1 MPGERDVIE
10 RYFAAM
16 RRGAAAEG
24 DMMALFA
31 DDAVYVEPFT
41 GETEP
46 WVGKEAVRTAL
57 RRGWAQPLP
66 DLELEVR
73 RIDISGS
80 EATAEWV
87 CTSPALPGPV
97 TGKDEYTIADGKI
110 TRLVVQ
116 IVGSPPDGDESH
128 T

>member
-1 MPGERDVIE
+1 MSEVRDLIE

-24 DMMALFA
+24 EMMDLFA
-31 DDAVYVEPFT
+31 DDSVYVEPFT

-46 WVGKEAVRTAL
+46 WIGKDAVRNAL
-57 RRGWAQPLP
+57 RRGWEQPLP
-66 DLELEVR
+66 ELVLEVR

-97 TGKDEYTIADGKI
+97 AGRDEYTIADGKI
-110 TRLVVQ
+110 TRLVVR
-116 IVGSPPDGDESH
+116 IVALPDGGQER